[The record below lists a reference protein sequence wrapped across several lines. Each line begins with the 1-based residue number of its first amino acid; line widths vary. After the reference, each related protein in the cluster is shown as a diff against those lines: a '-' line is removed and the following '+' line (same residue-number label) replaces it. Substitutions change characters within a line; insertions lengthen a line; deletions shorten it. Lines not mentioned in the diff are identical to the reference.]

1 MAIIIKG
8 FKAIGNGRHGLS
20 VNGDV
25 ELQAEDIYTENN
37 GGDGISIVK
46 LQSLI
51 EQLGLPKEINP
62 KELGVLLA
70 QIQNK
75 SEDEANEIIEKS
87 NLLTKLSATANI
99 ANVASLIFAVSTNPN
114 VQTLISKLTV

>member
-46 LQSLI
+46 LKSLI
-51 EQLGLPKEINP
+51 
-62 KELGVLLA
+62 
-70 QIQNK
+70 
-75 SEDEANEIIEKS
+75 
-87 NLLTKLSATANI
+87 
-99 ANVASLIFAVSTNPN
+99 
-114 VQTLISKLTV
+114 